1 MINKIRPTH
10 IIFLISLCI
19 VFVLSLW
26 FTQSI
31 PAYQETATVHHKL
44 KSEHSQLYHDIGEHK
59 TDIAERD
66 ATDKRM
72 TDAWKE
78 AESMHRS
85 GIVQLTLEYAKKKLH
100 FNNTTRLNVLG
111 SLEKEYAELCAKA
124 ESLGIQAQPSDVIL
138 SSEDKIVAFLE
149 YANKMDLQKP
159 NNEDVSTCLNLLTDI
174 GLSQLVEKAATE
186 TTQGQQ
192 KQDTTGSHSLSF
204 YINKLNNSG
213 HDCDSGAINSLTKLL
228 ELIRKGAPV
237 DSILPEDDT
246 NSTALIRA
254 SALGQVGLVHWLL
267 KNGANPDAKTASGTN
282 AEWCAE
288 SARGIEIRNLIKAY
302 RQKKALSM

>member
-1 MINKIRPTH
+1 MIIKIRPSH

-26 FTQSI
+26 FKRSI
-31 PAYQETATVHHKL
+31 PAYQETATIHHKL
-44 KSEHSQLYHDIGEHK
+44 KSEHCQLYHDIEEHK

-85 GIVQLTLEYAKKKLH
+85 GIVQLTLEYAKKKLL
-100 FNNTTRLNVLG
+100 FNTTRLNVLG

-138 SSEDKIVAFLE
+138 SSEAKIVTFLE
-149 YANKMDLQKP
+149 YANNMDLQKS
-159 NNEDVSTCLNLLTDI
+159 NNEDVSACLNLLKDI
-174 GLSQLVEKAATE
+174 GLSQFVEKAATE

-213 HDCDSGAINSLTKLL
+213 HDCDSRAIDALTKLL

-254 SALGQVGLVHWLL
+254 SSLGQVGLVHWLL

>member
-1 MINKIRPTH
+1 MINKIRLSH

-26 FTQSI
+26 FKQSI

-44 KSEHSQLYHDIGEHK
+44 KSEHSQLYHDIEEHK

-85 GIVQLTLEYAKKKLH
+85 GIVQLTLEYAKKKLL
-100 FNNTTRLNVLG
+100 FNTTRLNVLG

-149 YANKMDLQKP
+149 YANKIDFQEP
-159 NNEDVSTCLNLLTDI
+159 DNEDVSACLNLLTDI

-186 TTQGQQ
+186 ITQGQQ

-213 HDCDSGAINSLTKLL
+213 HDCDSRAIDSLTKLL

-254 SALGQVGLVHWLL
+254 SSLGQVGLVHWLL